1 MKWAGTVSLILLFS
15 YCSGP
20 RSERQGQINPSA
32 SLAIQMEA
40 LSKGNLL

>member
-1 MKWAGTVSLILLFS
+1 MKWVGIVFLILLFS

-32 SLAIQMEA
+32 SLVIQMET
-40 LSKGNLL
+40 LSKGNSL